1 MFGRVATSKAGQQNM
16 FEILMYLFE
25 NYMDGSVALNA
36 DQDSI
41 ISELEQA
48 GFHRNE
54 IGRALDWL
62 DGLNRVQE
70 TVQSGAPF
78 TSYAI
83 RYYSTEECEQIATE
97 GRGFL
102 LYLEQIGILDAM
114 TREVVIDRLM
124 ALDNRETDLGRIKW
138 VVLIAL
144 FNQPDKKSALSLL
157 QDMILSDAFDVL
169 H

>member
-1 MFGRVATSKAGQQNM
+1 M
-16 FEILMYLFE
+16 FEVLMYLFE
-25 NYMDGSVALNA
+25 NYMDGSVALNV
-36 DQDSI
+36 DQDTVK
-41 ISELEQA
+41 SELEQA
-48 GFHRNE
+48 GFTRNE

-62 DGLNRVQE
+62 EGLARVQK
-70 TVQSGAPF
+70 TVQAGPQL
-78 TSYAI
+78 TPHAI
-83 RYYSTEECEQIATE
+83 RHYAPEESELIGLE
-97 GRGFL
+97 GKGLL
-102 LYLEQIGILDAM
+102 LYLEQLSILDPM

-124 ALDNRETDLGRIKW
+124 ALDHREVDLGRIKW

>member
-1 MFGRVATSKAGQQNM
+1 M
-16 FEILMYLFE
+16 FEVLMYLFE

-36 DQDSI
+36 DQQAI
-41 ISELEQA
+41 LTELEQA
-48 GFHRNE
+48 GFSRKE
-54 IGRALDWL
+54 IDRALDWL

-70 TVQSGAPF
+70 TVSTGPPL
-78 TSYAI
+78 TPHAI
-83 RYYSTEECEQIATE
+83 RHYSIEESEKLGVE

-102 LYLEQIGILDAM
+102 LYLEQLNVLDPM
-114 TREVVIDRLM
+114 TREIVIDRLM
-124 ALDNRETDLGRIKW
+124 AFDPREIDMGRIKW

-144 FNQPDKKSALSLL
+144 FNQPNKKLALSLL

>member
-1 MFGRVATSKAGQQNM
+1 M
-16 FEILMYLFE
+16 FEVLMYLFE

-36 DQDSI
+36 DQDTVFN
-41 ISELEQA
+41 ELEQA
-48 GFHRNE
+48 GFSRQE

-70 TVQSGAPF
+70 TVQSGPQF
-78 TSYAI
+78 TQNAI
-83 RYYSTEECEQIATE
+83 RHFSLEESERLGLE
-97 GRGFL
+97 GKGFL
-102 LYLEQIGILDAM
+102 LYLEQLSILDPM

-124 ALDNRETDLGRIKW
+124 ALDSREVDLGRIKW

>member
-1 MFGRVATSKAGQQNM
+1 M
-16 FEILMYLFE
+16 FEVLMYLFE

-36 DQDSI
+36 DQDTI
-41 ISELEQA
+41 VSELEQA
-48 GFHRNE
+48 GFLRSE

-70 TVQSGAPF
+70 TVQSNPMLA
-78 TSYAI
+78 SLAI
-83 RYYSTEECEQIATE
+83 RHYSDEETERLGIE
-97 GRGFL
+97 GKGFL
-102 LYLEQIGILDAM
+102 LYLEQLGILDPM
-114 TREVVIDRLM
+114 TREIVIDRIM
-124 ALDNRETDLGRIKW
+124 ALDHREVDLGGIKW

>member
-1 MFGRVATSKAGQQNM
+1 M

-25 NYMDGSVALNA
+25 NYMDGSVALNG
-36 DQDSI
+36 DQDVI
-41 ISELEQA
+41 VSELEQA
-48 GFHRNE
+48 GFARGE

-70 TVQSGAPF
+70 TVQAGPHL
-78 TSYAI
+78 TPHAI
-83 RYYSTEECEQIATE
+83 RYYSPEECGRLSVES
-97 GRGFL
+97 RGFL
-102 LYLEQIGILDAM
+102 LYLEQLSILDPM
-114 TREVVIDRLM
+114 TREIVIDRLM
-124 ALDNRETDLGRIKW
+124 ALDFREIDLGRIKW

>member
-1 MFGRVATSKAGQQNM
+1 M

-25 NYMDGSVALNA
+25 NYMDGSVALKV
-36 DQDSI
+36 DQDTV

-48 GFHRNE
+48 GFTRGE

-62 DGLNRVQE
+62 DGLNRAQESVQAGP
-70 TVQSGAPF
+70 QA
-78 TSYAI
+78 TSTSI
-83 RYYSTEECEQIATE
+83 RHYTDEECARISID

-102 LYLEQIGILDAM
+102 LYLEQLSILDPM

-124 ALDNRETDLGRIKW
+124 ALDNREIDLGGIKW
-138 VVLIAL
+138 VVLISL

-157 QDMILSDAFDVL
+157 QDMVLSEAFDIL

>member
-1 MFGRVATSKAGQQNM
+1 M

-25 NYMDGSVALNA
+25 NYMDGGVGLKA
-36 DQDSI
+36 DQDTI
-41 ISELEQA
+41 VSELEQA

-62 DGLNRVQE
+62 DGLTRVQE
-70 TVQSGAPF
+70 TVQTGAQL
-78 TSYAI
+78 TNLSMRHYLLDESERLGI
-83 RYYSTEECEQIATE
+83 E
-97 GRGFL
+97 GKGFL
-102 LYLEQIGILDAM
+102 LYLEQLGILDPL

-124 ALDNRETDLGRIKW
+124 ALDRREVDLGRIKW

-144 FNQPDKKSALSLL
+144 FNQPDKKAALSLL
-157 QDMILSDAFDVL
+157 QDMVLSDAFDVL

>member
-1 MFGRVATSKAGQQNM
+1 M

-36 DQDSI
+36 DQDTI
-41 ISELEQA
+41 MTELEQA
-48 GFHRNE
+48 GFSRQE
-54 IGRALDWL
+54 IDRALDWL
-62 DGLNRVQE
+62 DGLNRTQENVQAGPAS
-70 TVQSGAPF
+70 TPH
-78 TSYAI
+78 AI
-83 RYYSTEECEQIATE
+83 RFYSPEECECLGVD

-102 LYLEQIGILDAM
+102 LYLEQLSILDPM
-114 TREVVIDRLM
+114 TREIVIDRLM
-124 ALDNRETDLGRIKW
+124 ALENREVDLGRIKW

-157 QDMILSDAFDVL
+157 QDMILSDAYGVL

>member
-1 MFGRVATSKAGQQNM
+1 M

-36 DQDSI
+36 DQDTVVT
-41 ISELEQA
+41 ELEQA
-48 GFHRNE
+48 GFSRGE

-70 TVQSGAPF
+70 TVQSGPHS
-78 TSYAI
+78 TPHAI
-83 RYYSTEECEQIATE
+83 RHYAPEECERIGIE

-102 LYLEQIGILDAM
+102 LYLEQLSILDTM
-114 TREVVIDRLM
+114 TREVVIDRIM
-124 ALDNRETDLGRIKW
+124 ALDHREVDMGRIKW

>member
-1 MFGRVATSKAGQQNM
+1 M
-16 FEILMYLFE
+16 FEVLMYLFE
-25 NYMDGSVALNA
+25 NYMDGSVNLNA
-36 DQDSI
+36 DQDTI
-41 ISELEQA
+41 VSELEQA
-48 GFHRNE
+48 GFHRSE

-62 DGLNRVQE
+62 DGLSRVQE
-70 TVQSGAPF
+70 DVSADARFTPHAFRHYAP
-78 TSYAI
+78 
-83 RYYSTEECEQIATE
+83 EESERLGVE
-97 GRGFL
+97 GIGFL
-102 LYLEQIGILDAM
+102 LYLEQLSILDPV

-124 ALDNRETDLGRIKW
+124 ALDRREIDLGRIKW

>member
-1 MFGRVATSKAGQQNM
+1 M
-16 FEILMYLFE
+16 FEVLMYLFE

-36 DQDSI
+36 DQDTI
-41 ISELEQA
+41 VSELEQA
-48 GFHRNE
+48 GFTRGE

-70 TVQSGAPF
+70 TAQSGPQS
-78 TSYAI
+78 TPHAI
-83 RYYSTEECEQIATE
+83 RHYSREESDHLGLE
-97 GRGFL
+97 GAGFL
-102 LYLEQIGILDAM
+102 LYLEQLSILDTM

-124 ALDNRETDLGRIKW
+124 ALDPREVDLGRIKW

-157 QDMILSDAFDVL
+157 QDMVLADAFDVL

>member
-1 MFGRVATSKAGQQNM
+1 M

-25 NYMDGSVALNA
+25 NYMDGSIALNV
-36 DQDSI
+36 DQDTI
-41 ISELEQA
+41 MHELEQA
-48 GFHRNE
+48 GFGRND

-70 TVQSGAPF
+70 TVQQAAPQL
-78 TSYAI
+78 TSNAI
-83 RYYSTEECEQIATE
+83 RHYSVEETERLNLD
-97 GRGFL
+97 GMGFL
-102 LYLEQIGILDAM
+102 LYLQQLSILDPM
-114 TREVVIDRLM
+114 TREIVIDRLM
-124 ALDNRETDLGRIKW
+124 VLDPREVDLGRIKW

>member
-1 MFGRVATSKAGQQNM
+1 M
-16 FEILMYLFE
+16 FEVLMYLFE
-25 NYMDGSVALNA
+25 NYMDGSIALKV
-36 DQDSI
+36 DQDTI
-41 ISELEQA
+41 VSELEQV
-48 GFHRNE
+48 GFSRGE

-70 TVQSGAPF
+70 TVQAGPRL
-78 TSYAI
+78 TPHAI
-83 RYYSTEECEQIATE
+83 RHYSLEEDERLGLA

-102 LYLEQIGILDAM
+102 LYLEQLSILDPM
-114 TREVVIDRLM
+114 TREIVIDRII
-124 ALDNRETDLGRIKW
+124 ALDPREIDMGRIKW

-157 QDMILSDAFDVL
+157 QDMILSDAFDAL

>member
-1 MFGRVATSKAGQQNM
+1 M

-36 DQDSI
+36 DQDTI
-41 ISELEQA
+41 VSELEQA
-48 GFHRNE
+48 GFHRSE

-62 DGLNRVQE
+62 DGLNRLQE
-70 TVQSGAPF
+70 TVQFGPESG
-78 TSYAI
+78 SHAI
-83 RYYSTEECEQIATE
+83 RCYSLEECELISTE

-102 LYLEQIGILDAM
+102 LYLEQIGILDPM

-124 ALDNRETDLGRIKW
+124 VLDNREIDLGRIKW

>member
-1 MFGRVATSKAGQQNM
+1 M

-36 DQDSI
+36 DPDTVV
-41 ISELEQA
+41 SELEQA
-48 GFHRNE
+48 GFNRHE

-62 DGLNRVQE
+62 DGLNRMQE
-70 TVQSGAPF
+70 TVQAGSQL
-78 TSYAI
+78 THHAI
-83 RYYSTEECEQIATE
+83 RHFSLEESEHLGVE

-102 LYLEQIGILDAM
+102 LYLEQLSILDPM
-114 TREVVIDRLM
+114 TREIVIDRLM
-124 ALDNRETDLGRIKW
+124 ALDVREVDLGRMKW

-157 QDMILSDAFDVL
+157 QDMIISDAFDVL

>member
-1 MFGRVATSKAGQQNM
+1 M

-36 DQDSI
+36 DTDTI
-41 ISELEQA
+41 FSELEQA

-62 DGLNRVQE
+62 DGLNRLQE
-70 TVQSGAPF
+70 TVQSSPHF
-78 TSYAI
+78 TTSPAI
-83 RYYSTEECEQIATE
+83 RSYIVEECEQIPTE

-102 LYLEQIGILDAM
+102 LYLEQLGILDPM

-124 ALDNRETDLGRIKW
+124 ALDNREIDLGRIKW

>member
-1 MFGRVATSKAGQQNM
+1 M
-16 FEILMYLFE
+16 FEVLMYLFE

-36 DQDSI
+36 DQDTI
-41 ISELEQA
+41 VNELEQA
-48 GFHRNE
+48 GFNRHE

-70 TVQSGAPF
+70 NVQSGPQF
-78 TSYAI
+78 TPHAM
-83 RYYSTEECEQIATE
+83 RFYSVEECERISIE

-102 LYLEQIGILDAM
+102 LYLEQISILDPM
-114 TREVVIDRLM
+114 TREIVIDRLM
-124 ALDNRETDLGRIKW
+124 ALDNREVDLGRIKW

>member
-1 MFGRVATSKAGQQNM
+1 M
-16 FEILMYLFE
+16 FEVLMYLFE

-36 DQDSI
+36 DQDTI
-41 ISELEQA
+41 VSELEQA
-48 GFHRNE
+48 GFLRSE

-62 DGLNRVQE
+62 DGLNHVQE
-70 TVQSGAPF
+70 TVQSGPVF
-78 TSYAI
+78 TSHAMRHYAP
-83 RYYSTEECEQIATE
+83 EECERLGIE

-102 LYLEQIGILDAM
+102 LYLEQLSILDPM
-114 TREVVIDRLM
+114 TREIVVDRIM
-124 ALDNRETDLGRIKW
+124 ALDRREVDLGGIKW

-157 QDMILSDAFDVL
+157 QDMILSDAFDIL